1 MITPGSLASSKLV
14 RAGADADAV
23 AFAVVRRYEQGGK
36 SLRVEE
42 ANESLR
48 LLQLIYREEAIKG
61 VASPV
66 ERILEGYVLAV
77 CEAVE
82 RTYRSVYGQRSM
94 SKAPEGHHLPPEVTR
109 ALWENGLEL
118 NDRGPRLE
126 NILHLQSMHNEVSER
141 AFRAAAQ
148 IMQTEVRPSIISEV
162 AARSSSHTPLLAGI
176 WETTKSAVRTAV
188 EAAIKAGKN
197 FRDTLA
203 LVRQKAQ
210 QIAKGRSGV
219 ISRTEAVRATN
230 VGVATAAR
238 RSPVVSHISVVGCMF
253 VEWKGPH
260 FYRGLPT
267 CNIQNV
273 PASDVD
279 SLEFHPNH
287 TGFFAVS
294 GITDSNGLSPSL
306 QLTAGS

>member
-1 MITPGSLASSKLV
+1 MKTPGNIASSTYV
-14 RAGADADAV
+14 SAGAEPDAV
-23 AFAVVRRYEQGGK
+23 AYAIVRHYQQRGK
-36 SLRVEE
+36 SLRVQE

-48 LLQLIYREEAIKG
+48 LLQVLYRAEAVRL

-66 ERILEGYVLAV
+66 EQTLEGYVLSV
-77 CEAVE
+77 CESVE
-82 RTYRSVYGQRSM
+82 RTYRAVYGQRAV
-94 SKAPEGHHLPPEVTR
+94 SKAPEGHHLPPEVMR
-109 ALWENGLEL
+109 ALWENGLESSE
-118 NDRGPRLE
+118 RGPRLE
-126 NILHLQSMHNEVSER
+126 NILHLQSMHNEVSAR
-141 AFRAAAQ
+141 AFRAAAE
-148 IMQTEVRPSIISEV
+148 ILQTEVRPSIISEV
-162 AARSSSHTPLLAGI
+162 ASRSASHTPLLAGI

-188 EAAIKAGKN
+188 ESAIKAGKS
-197 FRDTLA
+197 FQDTLK
-203 LVRQKAQ
+203 LVRQKAT

-219 ISRTEAVRATN
+219 IARTEAVRATN
-230 VGVATAAR
+230 VGVAVAAR